1 MPKATLHVGA
11 SYTNAYDLTCGYQ
24 NSNLYST
31 NIVKELSPPPPPGPY
46 SLDVQKFRRTVFP
59 RELGPGGGGGG
70 GEGDCP
76 VRKLSELIGICCNPC
91 PVASS
96 NVTGR
101 CKHMHAYCSVFG
113 QSLIAMLNIKDN

>member
-1 MPKATLHVGA
+1 MLAYREKKKNEKKKNEKKFKPAPTLVRRAKATLHVGA

-46 SLDVQKFRRTVFP
+46 SLDVQKLRRTVFP

-70 GEGDCP
+70 G
-76 VRKLSELIGICCNPC
+76 
-91 PVASS
+91 
-96 NVTGR
+96 
-101 CKHMHAYCSVFG
+101 
-113 QSLIAMLNIKDN
+113 IALYAN